1 LVTTLTKRMAED
13 LSEHLAEQGIKVNY
27 LHSEIKTLDRIKILK
42 DLRLG
47 HHDVIVG
54 VNLLR
59 EGLDLPE
66 VSLIAILDADKE
78 GFLRNYTTLIQTMG
92 RAARNVNGHVI
103 MYADKITKSID
114 NAVKEVLR
122 RRKTQEIYNTKNSII
137 PTTIIKEIGSFDLP
151 ISRNAANNLGNDNHD
166 NHSNGQDIVFYGN
179 ADKQKVLRQLERMME
194 KAIRK
199 FEYELAASIKD
210 QIRKLKTQ

>member
-1 LVTTLTKRMAED
+1 MAED
-13 LSEHLAEQGIKVNY
+13 LSEHLADQGIKVNY

-47 HHDVIVG
+47 THDVIVG

-103 MYADKITKSID
+103 MYADKQTKSIKE
-114 NAVKEVLR
+114 AVQEATR
-122 RRKTQEIYNTKNSII
+122 RRKKQELYNIDNNIT
-137 PTTIIKEIGSFDLP
+137 PATIIKEIGKFDLP
-151 ISRNAANNLGNDNHD
+151 ISKAASYKMDNPDSNNNE
-166 NHSNGQDIVFYGN
+166 DIIFYGS
-179 ADKQKVLRQLERMME
+179 ASKQRVLKQLEKMME
-194 KAIRK
+194 RAMRK
-199 FEYELAASIKD
+199 FEYETAMELKE
-210 QIRKLKTQ
+210 QIRKLKGQE